1 MIEKLHSMKDFGTNE
16 TYYKA
21 GNCMAKWEIILAI
34 LNYNFGRKSNEPLFM
49 GPFLKA
55 NSINV

>member
-34 LNYNFGRKSNEPLFM
+34 LNYNFGRKSNEQLFM
-49 GPFLKA
+49 GPFFF
-55 NSINV
+55 